1 MPRLDMPP
9 RHWGRRVKSLSDLDA
24 LALLYQK
31 ALRVKELGE
40 ARDVLGKAA
49 E

>member
-1 MPRLDMPP
+1 
-9 RHWGRRVKSLSDLDA
+9 VKSLSDLDA

-31 ALRVKELGE
+31 ALRVKESSE